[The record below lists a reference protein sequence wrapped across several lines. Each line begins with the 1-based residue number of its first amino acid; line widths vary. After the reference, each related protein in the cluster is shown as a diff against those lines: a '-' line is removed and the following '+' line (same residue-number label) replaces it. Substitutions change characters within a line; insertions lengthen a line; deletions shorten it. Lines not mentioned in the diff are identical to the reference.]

1 MNERDIPADAR
12 DLATPDALSRAM
24 THLPMMICC
33 ALMVAGG
40 AFVVFGSLRAT
51 GRIDWMGAVLPLAL
65 CGGMHL
71 AMHFL
76 LGRSCH
82 ARAGEPSDERASPAT
97 VPAPVDGAGALGR

>member
-1 MNERDIPADAR
+1 MNERETLTDAR
-12 DLATPDALSRAM
+12 DVATPDAPSRTM

-51 GRIDWMGAVLPLAL
+51 GRVDWMGAVLPLAL

-71 AMHFL
+71 AMYL
-76 LGRSCH
+76 VLGRSCH
-82 ARAGEPSDERASPAT
+82 ARTDEPSDKEAATAT
-97 VPAPVDGAGALGR
+97 VPVPAAGAEAMVR